1 LGEGPKVAKMLRLRK
16 SKLLPQQVSD
26 LGAFI
31 FVVAMIPV
39 TYLWEVL
46 VVSQALFP
54 EQEQALVWAA
64 HMLFGL
70 LVVVNIAG
78 NFAGLWLVDTSTTHI
93 VIPSSQLGSERWH
106 YCAACE
112 AVSPPRAWHCSVC
125 GVCVLKREHHC
136 MFAGYC
142 VGHFN
147 HRYFLLFLAWLWLG
161 VLYCTYLNSLYVW
174 AEFENVSLAAM
185 VKFVF
190 PLLILMSGMDLSW
203 TQVAIF
209 FWSVHVA
216 ALLLTTVL
224 LVYHVRL
231 VQLGS
236 TTFEANRRIS
246 AYNLGWR
253 QNWREVLGARWYLA
267 IFNPFVKSRL
277 PHDGVQ
283 WDTQGS
289 WKLEAPKNR

>member
-1 LGEGPKVAKMLRLRK
+1 V
-16 SKLLPQQVSD
+16 PQQVSD

-31 FVVAMIPV
+31 FVCAMIPV

-46 VVSQALFP
+46 VVSRALFP
-54 EQEQALVWAA
+54 APENTFSWLI
-64 HMLFGL
+64 HMTLGL
-70 LVVVNIAG
+70 LILVNISG
-78 NFAGLWLVDTSTTHI
+78 NFLGLWLIDTSTRHI

-125 GVCVLKREHHC
+125 GVCILKREHHC

-147 HRYFLLFLAWLWLG
+147 HRYFVLFLLWLWLG
-161 VLYCTYLNSLYVW
+161 VLYCTYFNSLYVW
-174 AEFENVSLAAM
+174 TEFESVNVAALL
-185 VKFVF
+185 KFVF
-190 PLLILMSGMDLSW
+190 PLLILMSGMDMSW

-224 LVYHVRL
+224 LIYHIRL
-231 VQLGS
+231 IQRGS
-236 TTFEANRRIS
+236 TTFEANRKINT
-246 AYNLGWR
+246 YNLGWK
-253 QNWREVLGARWYLA
+253 QNWIEVLGTRWYLA
-267 IFNPFVKSRL
+267 LFFPFVKSKL
-277 PHDGVQ
+277 PHNGVV
-283 WDTQGS
+283 WDSRDS

>member
-1 LGEGPKVAKMLRLRK
+1 MLRLRK
-16 SKLLPQQVSD
+16 AKLVPQQVSD
-26 LGAFI
+26 FGAFI
-31 FVVAMIPV
+31 FVCLMIPV
-39 TYLWEVL
+39 SYLWEVL
-46 VVSQALFP
+46 VVSRSLFP
-54 EQEQALVWAA
+54 GPENTVCWLL
-64 HMLFGL
+64 HMLLGL
-70 LVVVNIAG
+70 LIVVNISG
-78 NFAGLWLVDTSTTHI
+78 NFVGLWLVDTSTTHI

-125 GVCVLKREHHC
+125 GVCILKREHHC

-147 HRYFLLFLAWLWLG
+147 HRYFLLFLVWLWLG
-161 VLYCTYLNSLYVW
+161 VLYCTYFNSVYVW
-174 AEFENVSLAAM
+174 TEFENVSATALL
-185 VKFVF
+185 KFVF

-224 LVYHVRL
+224 LVYHIRL
-231 VQLGS
+231 IQRGS
-236 TTFEANRRIS
+236 TTFEANRKIC
-246 AYNLGWR
+246 AYNLGWK
-253 QNWREVLGARWYLA
+253 QNFVEVLGVRWYLA
-267 IFNPFVKSRL
+267 LFSPFVKSKL
-277 PHDGVQ
+277 PHNGVE
-283 WDTQGS
+283 WDTKDT